1 MTNNVEIRKL
11 TSMSDLRKMQEV
23 EEAVWQMAPI
33 PVHQTYTALNHG
45 GVILGA
51 FDGQEMVGF
60 IYSFAGFDG
69 SHSYLCS
76 HMLGI
81 LPDYRKGGLGE
92 RMKLRQAEF
101 AREIG
106 YSMITWT
113 FDPLESLNAY
123 LNLHKL
129 GATGAFY
136 KKDHYG
142 SMDDELNEGL
152 PTDRIQIEWDI
163 TAGTPA
169 PKVIFDE
176 NKLMIDVTANGVPKA
191 YLDRF
196 NPIDDGWFVA
206 VPDNFQSVKKRDIT
220 LAKEWRQKTR
230 EAFQL
235 LFENGFTAKNFI
247 RNHSKKHSYYYFTKT
262 NY

>member
-1 MTNNVEIRKL
+1 MNSKVEIHRL
-11 TSMSDLRKMQEV
+11 SSMKELHKMQEV
-23 EEAVWQMAPI
+23 EEAVWQMSPN

-60 IYSFAGFDG
+60 LYSFAGFDG
-69 SHSYLCS
+69 SQAYLCS

-81 LPDYRKGGLGE
+81 LPGYRKDGLGE
-92 RMKLRQAEF
+92 RMKLKQAEV
-101 AREIG
+101 AQELG

-142 SMDDELNEGL
+142 SMNDELNEGL

-163 TAGTPA
+163 YMATPA
-169 PKVIFDE
+169 PKITFDE
-176 NKLMIDVTANGVPKA
+176 NKLMIDVTENGVPKA
-191 YLDRF
+191 NLDIF
-196 NPIDDGWFVA
+196 NPINDGWFVA
-206 VPDNFQSVKKRDIT
+206 VPDNFQSIKKKDIN

-235 LFENGFTAKNFI
+235 LFNNGFIANNFI
-247 RNHSKKHSYYYFTKT
+247 RNHSKKHSYYYFTKK
-262 NY
+262 